1 MAHTKAKGT
10 TKLGRDSE
18 SQRLGVK
25 IFGSSPVKCGQII
38 IRQRGT
44 RYMTGDGVKIGRDD
58 TIYAVRD
65 GVVAFRRIRYTNFTG
80 NKQMKTFVSVVEAAK
95 MEGKMKS
102 EKPALSPRAPR
113 DNRTKSVSPEAMV
126 TGVKAKILAEKQEA
140 PRPDSEKFNPKEAE
154 ETMKHKS
161 QGQIIREE
169 ELPNIPMRRDK
180 KKVKSKTKNV

>member
-25 IFGSSPVKCGQII
+25 IFGGSPIKCGQII

-44 RYMTGDGVKIGRDD
+44 RYMVGDGVKIGRDD

-65 GVVAFRRIRYTNFTG
+65 GLVSFKKTRYTNFTG
-80 NKQMKTFVSVVEAAK
+80 NKQLKQFVSVVDATKTEI
-95 MEGKMKS
+95 KMKS
-102 EKPALSPRAPR
+102 EKHALSPYAPS
-113 DNRTKSVSPEAMV
+113 DNRTKSVSPEEMV
-126 TGVKAKILAEKQEA
+126 TGSKEENEVNSN
-140 PRPDSEKFNPKEAE
+140 PDKFNTKEAE
-154 ETMKHKS
+154 ETMKRKT

-169 ELPNIPMRRDK
+169 ELPRIPMRKDLK
-180 KKVKSKTKNV
+180 KAKSSVKHSHKK